1 MEKNQKCR
9 IDIEITENDKL
20 EMEIGTSILNQI
32 NLKCKDKNSLTLSE
46 IASVM
51 SSTLKAQKLLKNVT
65 PKTTSSPEDDEGFH
79 RIMEML
85 DQVEAFKRDNPGF
98 EFK

>member
-1 MEKNQKCR
+1 VKENQKNR
-9 IDIEITENDKL
+9 IDLAITENDEL

-85 DQVEAFKRDNPGF
+85 DQVAAFKRDNPGF

>member
-1 MEKNQKCR
+1 VEKNQKCR
-9 IDIEITENDKL
+9 IDLEITENYKL

-46 IASVM
+46 IASLL
-51 SSTLKAQKLLKNVT
+51 SSALKAQKLLKNIT
-65 PKTTSSPEDDEGFH
+65 PKTISVPEDNEGFH

-85 DQVEAFKRDNPGF
+85 DQMEAFKRDSPGF

>member
-9 IDIEITENDKL
+9 IDLEITENYKL

-46 IASVM
+46 IASLL
-51 SSTLKAQKLLKNVT
+51 SSALKAQKLLKNIT
-65 PKTTSSPEDDEGFH
+65 PKTISVPEDNEGFH

-85 DQVEAFKRDNPGF
+85 DRMEAFKRDNPGF

>member
-1 MEKNQKCR
+1 VEKNQKCR

-79 RIMEML
+79 RMMEML
-85 DQVEAFKRDNPGF
+85 DQVAAFKRDNPGF

>member
-9 IDIEITENDKL
+9 IDLEITENYKL
-20 EMEIGTSILNQI
+20 EMEIGTTILNQI

-46 IASVM
+46 IASLL
-51 SSTLKAQKLLKNVT
+51 SSALKAQKLLKNIT
-65 PKTTSSPEDDEGFH
+65 PKTISVPEDNEGFH

-85 DQVEAFKRDNPGF
+85 DQMEAFKRDSPGF

>member
-9 IDIEITENDKL
+9 IDLEITENYKL

-32 NLKCKDKNSLTLSE
+32 NLKCKDKNRLTLSE
-46 IASVM
+46 IASLL
-51 SSTLKAQKLLKNVT
+51 SSALKAQKLLKNIT
-65 PKTTSSPEDDEGFH
+65 PKTISVPEDNEGFH

-85 DQVEAFKRDNPGF
+85 DQMEAFKRDSPGF

>member
-65 PKTTSSPEDDEGFH
+65 PKTTSSPEDNKSFY
-79 RIMEML
+79 RAMEML
-85 DQVEAFKRDNPGF
+85 EQIEEFKRDTPGF

>member
-1 MEKNQKCR
+1 
-9 IDIEITENDKL
+9 
-20 EMEIGTSILNQI
+20 MEIGTSILNQI

-46 IASVM
+46 IASLL
-51 SSTLKAQKLLKNVT
+51 SSALKAQKLLKNIT
-65 PKTTSSPEDDEGFH
+65 PKTISVPEDNECFH

-85 DQVEAFKRDNPGF
+85 DQMEAFKRDSPGF

>member
-51 SSTLKAQKLLKNVT
+51 SSTLKAQKLLENVT
-65 PKTTSSPEDDEGFH
+65 SKTISAPEDDEGFH
-79 RIMEML
+79 RMMEML

>member
-9 IDIEITENDKL
+9 IDIEITENDKV

-51 SSTLKAQKLLKNVT
+51 SSTLKAQKLLGNVT
-65 PKTTSSPEDDEGFH
+65 SKTISAPEDDEGFH

-85 DQVEAFKRDNPGF
+85 DQVAAFKRDNPGF

>member
-9 IDIEITENDKL
+9 MDLEITENYKL

-46 IASVM
+46 IASLL
-51 SSTLKAQKLLKNVT
+51 SSALKAQKLLKNIT
-65 PKTTSSPEDDEGFH
+65 PKTISVPEDNEGFH

-85 DQVEAFKRDNPGF
+85 DQMEAFKRDSPGF

>member
-1 MEKNQKCR
+1 MENNQKCR
-9 IDIEITENDKL
+9 IDLEITENYKL

-46 IASVM
+46 IASLL
-51 SSTLKAQKLLKNVT
+51 SSALKAQKLLKNIT
-65 PKTTSSPEDDEGFH
+65 HKTISVPEDNEGFH

-85 DQVEAFKRDNPGF
+85 DQMEAFKRDSPGF

>member
-9 IDIEITENDKL
+9 IDLEITENYKL

-46 IASVM
+46 IASLL
-51 SSTLKAQKLLKNVT
+51 SSALKAQKLLKNIT
-65 PKTTSSPEDDEGFH
+65 PKTISVPEDNEGFY

-85 DQVEAFKRDNPGF
+85 DQMEAFKRDSPGF

>member
-1 MEKNQKCR
+1 
-9 IDIEITENDKL
+9 
-20 EMEIGTSILNQI
+20 MEIGTSILNQI

-46 IASVM
+46 IASLL
-51 SSTLKAQKLLKNVT
+51 SSALKAQKLLKNIT
-65 PKTTSSPEDDEGFH
+65 PKTISVPEDNEGFH

-85 DQVEAFKRDNPGF
+85 DQMEAFKRDSPGF

>member
-9 IDIEITENDKL
+9 IDLEITENYKL

-46 IASVM
+46 IASLL
-51 SSTLKAQKLLKNVT
+51 SSALKAQKLLKNIT
-65 PKTTSSPEDDEGFH
+65 PKTISVPEDNEGFH

-85 DQVEAFKRDNPGF
+85 DRMEAFKRDSPGF